1 MSHRNRLPD
10 WGERLKLLVI
20 TERVKELGRDHL
32 DVAEAALHGG
42 CRAIQFRDKEIADR
56 AFVEAAR
63 GIQERCLLHGAL
75 FFVND
80 RVDVAAVLDCGVHLG
95 FNDLDVGLARN
106 VLGPGVII
114 GYSPETLS
122 EASREVAGG
131 ADYLGIGPVFSTVT
145 KPDAGE
151 AIGLDGLARVCDAD
165 LAPVLG
171 VGGITVE
178 NAAEV
183 AQAGAS
189 GIAVVT
195 AVTRAKDMQA
205 ATEALLKAFDS
216 AVR

>member
-20 TERVKELGRDHL
+20 TERIKALGRDYL
-32 DVAEAALHGG
+32 DVVEAALHGG
-42 CRAIQFRDKEIADR
+42 CRAIQFRDKVMTDR

-63 GIQERCLLHGAL
+63 GIQERCFLHGAL

-80 RVDVAAVLDCGVHLG
+80 RVDVAAALDCGVHLG

-114 GYSPETLS
+114 GYSPETLG
-122 EASREVAGG
+122 EARREVAAG
-131 ADYLGIGPVFSTVT
+131 ADYLGVGPVFSTTT

-151 AIGLDGLARVCDAD
+151 AIGVDGLAKICEAD

-178 NAAEV
+178 NV
-183 AQAGAS
+183 AGVVEAGAS

-195 AVTRAKDMQA
+195 AVTRANDMQA
-205 ATEALLKAFDS
+205 ATEELLKAFDS
-216 AVR
+216 AAG

>member
-1 MSHRNRLPD
+1 VSHRNRLPD

-95 FNDLDVGLARN
+95 LTWR
-106 VLGPGVII
+106 P
-114 GYSPETLS
+114 SW
-122 EASREVAGG
+122 
-131 ADYLGIGPVFSTVT
+131 
-145 KPDAGE
+145 
-151 AIGLDGLARVCDAD
+151 
-165 LAPVLG
+165 
-171 VGGITVE
+171 
-178 NAAEV
+178 
-183 AQAGAS
+183 
-189 GIAVVT
+189 T
-195 AVTRAKDMQA
+195 AVSTWGSTTSTWGWLGMSWGR
-205 ATEALLKAFDS
+205 E
-216 AVR
+216 